1 MHSILVK
8 DYMNNQP
15 QTVRST
21 TNVRDAV
28 ELMLKESLIGLS
40 VIDDNTNLIGYVSE
54 QDCMQEMLNDA
65 FYCEE
70 PAAVDK
76 VMSTNVITVTPNNT
90 IVELAQMIIN
100 NTPKNYPVISNKKLV
115 GIISRT
121 EVLHALVENDD
132 DCYLRKSG

>member
-76 VMSTNVITVTPNNT
+76 VMSTNVITVTPDNT

>member
-15 QTVRST
+15 VTVKST

-40 VIDDNTNLIGYVSE
+40 VVDDDNNLIGYISE

-70 PAAVDK
+70 PAAVNK
-76 VMSTNVITVTPNNT
+76 VMSIDVITVTPENT
-90 IVELAQMIIN
+90 IVELAQMIIK
-100 NTPKNYPVISNKKLV
+100 NTPKNYPVISSKKLV

>member
-15 QTVRST
+15 KTVKGT

-28 ELMLKESLIGLS
+28 ELMLKESLIGLC
-40 VIDDNTNLIGYVSE
+40 VTDNNNNLIGYVSE

-70 PAAVDK
+70 PAAVNK
-76 VMSTNVITVTPNNT
+76 VMSTEVTSVSPDNT
-90 IVELAQMIIN
+90 IVELAQMIIK
-100 NTPKNYPVISNKKLV
+100 NTPKNYPVVSNKKLI
-115 GIISRT
+115 GIISRS
-121 EVLHALVENDD
+121 EVLHALVDNDD

>member
-15 QTVRST
+15 KTVKGT

-28 ELMLKESLIGLS
+28 ELMLSESLIGLC
-40 VIDDNTNLIGYVSE
+40 VIDDSNNLIGYVSE
-54 QDCMQEMLNDA
+54 QDCVQEMLNDA

-70 PAAVDK
+70 PAAVNV
-76 VMSTNVITVTPNNT
+76 VMSTDVITVSPDNT

-100 NTPKNYPVISNKKLV
+100 NTPKNYPVISDKKLV
-115 GIISRT
+115 GLISRT
-121 EVLHALVENDD
+121 EVLQSLVDNDD
-132 DCYLRKSG
+132 DCYIRKSG

>member
-15 QTVRST
+15 NTVKST

-28 ELMLKESLIGLS
+28 ELMLKESLIGIS
-40 VIDDNTNLIGYVSE
+40 VVDDNNNLVGYVSE

-70 PAAVDK
+70 PAAVNK
-76 VMSTNVITVTPNNT
+76 VMSTDVITVTPENT

-100 NTPKNYPVISNKKLV
+100 NTPKNYPVISQKKLV

-121 EVLHALVENDD
+121 EVLYALVENDD